1 MTQQR
6 AADIRDIKEEILSH
20 LTGTARLDLRHLPP
34 ETVLVTR
41 ELTPSLAAQLDR
53 RHVTGIITE
62 LGGETSH
69 GAILA
74 RAMDLPAVLGVPD
87 AMQQLAN
94 APWVIVDRRSGACP
108 ARSAGGD
115 PSAVPGSAGA

>member
-1 MTQQR
+1 M
-6 AADIRDIKEEILSH
+6 SH

-74 RAMDLPAVLGVPD
+74 RAMDLPTVLGVPD

-94 APWVIVDRRSGACP
+94 APWVIVD
-108 ARSAGGD
+108 
-115 PSAVPGSAGA
+115 